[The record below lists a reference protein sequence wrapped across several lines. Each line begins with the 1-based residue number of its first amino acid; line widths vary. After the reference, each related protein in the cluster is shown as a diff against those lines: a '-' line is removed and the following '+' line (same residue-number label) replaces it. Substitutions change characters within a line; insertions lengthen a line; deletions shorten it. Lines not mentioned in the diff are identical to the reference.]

1 MNDRL
6 SRVISELASDLESVR
21 RIPRLRWVA
30 ADGERGLALAARRGG
45 TRLPAALGVAAL
57 ILSWFLYKWT

>member
-6 SRVISELASDLESVR
+6 SGVISELSSDLESVR

-30 ADGERGLALAARRGG
+30 ALLLLCVTLLSAALLALSGLR
-45 TRLPAALGVAAL
+45 PDV
-57 ILSWFLYKWT
+57 